1 MSCDNEAVDG
11 FGPLLPGLLKVEYG
25 NADALESLFESKSKI
40 REKLSHSSPR
50 NYLLYGMDIMNH
62 LCCLQYGHNC

>member
-40 REKLSHSSPR
+40 REKFNHSSP
-50 NYLLYGMDIMNH
+50 
-62 LCCLQYGHNC
+62 